1 MAISSLVTSH
11 SGSASSSSSVP
22 LRTLQL
28 DRLIPVFKRILSDV
42 DLYKPVKTAIDCFD
56 SGAFANVTFVS
67 LKSIPHVYFG
77 DQPLVKEFDNG
88 LSCRLRYFEAAF
100 ISVASLVYNLAYSVV
115 FSALSLVTLG
125 QVKLLTGQMR
135 KQWIQTGLAVA
146 AIGVS
151 IAGTVSPDLG
161 TKANLAAGLAIGAA
175 LLQWMQDD
183 SISKIC
189 TAYQRH
195 SGLLKQEMA
204 RACEASGFN
213 YNQEFTPF
221 FNYLDQHL
229 NERVKTFGNL
239 STVVQG
245 ASELCPSFRPQ
256 VTPNVIVDNL
266 RQLATQWTVSG
277 PGSAASTPSTV
288 STTAA

>member
-22 LRTLQL
+22 PRTLQL
-28 DRLIPVFKRILSDV
+28 DPLIPVFRRMLSDV
-42 DLYKPVKTAIDCFD
+42 DLYKPAKTAIDCLD

-88 LSCRLRYFEAAF
+88 MSCRLRYFEAAF

-125 QVKLLTGQMR
+125 QAKLLTSQMR
-135 KQWIQTGLAVA
+135 KQWILTGLAVA
-146 AIGVS
+146 ALGVS

-161 TKANLAAGLAIGAA
+161 TKANLAAGAAIGAA
-175 LLQWMQDD
+175 LLQMQED

-195 SGLLKQEMA
+195 NGLLKQEMT
-204 RACEASGFN
+204 RACVANGFD
-213 YNQEFTPF
+213 YEREFIPF

-229 NERVKTFGNL
+229 NERVKTFGSL
-239 STVVQG
+239 LTVVQG
-245 ASELCPSFRPQ
+245 ASGLCPSFRPQ
-256 VTPNVIVDNL
+256 ATPHVILDNL